1 VEYAGER
8 GARQNGSTT
17 SQDLLISRTESS
29 RNAERLLKESLELM
43 LRPGR
48 AGTDAVVVAHSQR
61 CLVLRLVLEDLVN
74 NAGGAMR
81 DRMRQH
87 LRVNTF
93 GNPGINWRVENNPAR
108 ELRSFAR
115 TTEHFANRAD
125 FVARLGVLGPRKETV
140 GDDNGYSNVF
150 VNESWKGHLFGAQY
164 SLDDDDYVE
173 GDRSWLLTTA

>member
-1 VEYAGER
+1 VECAGER

-48 AGTDAVVVAHSQR
+48 AGTDTVVVAHSQR

-74 NAGGAMR
+74 NGGGAMR

-93 GNPGINWRVENNPAR
+93 GNPSINWRVENDPVR
-108 ELRSFAR
+108 ELCSFAR
-115 TTEHFANRAD
+115 STEHFANRAN
-125 FVARLGVLGPRKETV
+125 FVAQLAVVGPHNEAV
-140 GDDNGYSNVF
+140 GADNGYSNVF
-150 VNESWKGHLFGAQY
+150 VNENWKGHLFAGA
-164 SLDDDDYVE
+164 V
-173 GDRSWLLTTA
+173 